1 MAEKAETEKISADD
15 LRIKEILKEKGMKM
29 KVLADKMDIAPETL
43 SRTLQNNPQYKTL
56 KVIANIL
63 EVSMRDLFKDVNTV
77 ENKDMRGC
85 IFYNNEMFTF
95 NSREELV
102 EYLKQN

>member
-1 MAEKAETEKISADD
+1 MADTEKTCADE
-15 LRIKEILKEKGMKM
+15 LRVKEILKDRGMKM
-29 KVLADKMDIAPETL
+29 KELAEVMHIAPETL
-43 SRTLQNNPQYKTL
+43 TRALQNNPQYKTL
-56 KVIANIL
+56 KTIADTL
-63 EVSMRDLFKDVNTV
+63 GLSVRDLFKDTNAKK

-95 NSREELV
+95 NSREELE

>member
-1 MAEKAETEKISADD
+1 MADTEKTCADE
-15 LRIKEILKEKGMKM
+15 LRVKEILKDRGMKM
-29 KVLADKMDIAPETL
+29 KELAEVMGIAPETL
-43 SRTLQNNPQYKTL
+43 TRALQNNPQYKTL
-56 KVIANIL
+56 KTIADTL
-63 EVSMRDLFKDVNTV
+63 GLTVRDLFKDTNAKK

-95 NSREELV
+95 NSREELE